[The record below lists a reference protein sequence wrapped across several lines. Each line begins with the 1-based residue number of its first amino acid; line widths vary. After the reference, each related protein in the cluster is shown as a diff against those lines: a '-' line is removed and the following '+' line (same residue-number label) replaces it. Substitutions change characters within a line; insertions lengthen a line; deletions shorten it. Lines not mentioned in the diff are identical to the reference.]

1 MVAIT
6 FDPIEINNKGQRESI
21 ETVPS
26 DRQSGESLPRQLKIM
41 ANKIALQAVDFAL
54 HDRPQASIELG
65 V

>member
-1 MVAIT
+1 MVTIT
-6 FDPIEINNKGQRESI
+6 FDPIETNNEKQPESI
-21 ETVPS
+21 EAVPS
-26 DRQSGESLPRQLKIM
+26 ERPTGESLPRQLKIM